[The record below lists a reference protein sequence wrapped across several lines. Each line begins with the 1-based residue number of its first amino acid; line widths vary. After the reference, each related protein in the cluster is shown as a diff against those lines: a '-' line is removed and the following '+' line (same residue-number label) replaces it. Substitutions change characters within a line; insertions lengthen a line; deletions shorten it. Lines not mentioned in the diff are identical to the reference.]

1 MRITRQFKLSAALLA
16 ALISANARSIY
27 ADGPPHSPEK
37 EAELIAVLQSEAPAA
52 EKAITCKLLA
62 IYGSSTAVPELA
74 KLLPNEQLSSW
85 ARIALEAIPGT
96 EADEALRKATDSL
109 QGELLIGTINSIGV
123 RRIASATDQLSV
135 LIGNKDTEVALASA
149 VALGRIGNDAAAKT
163 LHNSLATAAENVRTG
178 VAEGCVLCAERF
190 AAEGRGTEAIN
201 LYDEVRKSQV
211 PTQRRL
217 EATRGAILARK
228 DQGIPLL
235 LEQFRSPDKVMFQLA
250 LGTAREFPG
259 NEVDKALAKELSKAT
274 PERAALIVG
283 AMADRKDTVQLA
295 AVQEAAGSGPKLV
308 RLAAIEALGSVGNT
322 SCLSLLLKCAIE
334 KDEQI
339 ITAAK
344 ASLAKIPGESIDKE
358 VVSRLAKPE
367 PAAYPV
373 LLELVGQRRIQAL
386 PALLKAVDDS
396 DKSIRTIALTSL
408 GATVPPDKLAVLIK
422 QVVSPKTADDAPAAE
437 LALKTACVRMPD
449 REACSTELAA
459 ALASAKVPT
468 KVVLLK
474 ILGAVGGTKSLQTLA
489 AAAKDENAT
498 LQDVS
503 SEVLGEWM
511 TIDAAPILLD
521 LSQTAPAEKFQI
533 RAMRAYIKVV
543 RQFAIPDENLRI
555 EMCEKAFN
563 ACHRPAEQKLVLDV
577 LKRYPNLPNMKLAI
591 KATQIPE
598 LKEDASQATLQIAA
612 KIINKTP
619 EAKDLLASIELPKV
633 KVEILKAEYGAGAKQ
648 KDVTEIVQK
657 QATDVALVSLGSDS
671 YNEVFGG
678 DPAPDTPKQLKIRYK
693 LNDKQGE
700 ATFPENTMII
710 LPTPK

>member
-16 ALISANARSIY
+16 AMISAHAASTY

-62 IYGSSTAVPELA
+62 IHGSSTAVPELA

-85 ARIALEAIPGT
+85 ARIALEAIPGP
-96 EADEALRKATDSL
+96 EADEALKKATDSL

-149 VALGRIGNDAAAKT
+149 VALGRIGNNAAAKT
-163 LHNSLATAAENVRTG
+163 LQGSLASAPENVRTG

-190 AAEGRGTEAIN
+190 AAEGRGTDAIN
-201 LYDEVRKSQV
+201 LYDDVRKSQA
-211 PTQRRL
+211 PPQRRL

-259 NEVDKALAKELSKAT
+259 SEVDKALAKELTKAV

-295 AVQEAAGSGPKLV
+295 AIQEAAGSGPKLV
-308 RLAAIEALGSVGNT
+308 RLAAIEALGSIGNT

-334 KDEQI
+334 KDAQI
-339 ITAAK
+339 IAAAK
-344 ASLAKIPGESIDKE
+344 TSLAKLPGESIDKE
-358 VVSRLAKPE
+358 IVGRLAKPE
-367 PAAYPV
+367 AGAYPV
-373 LLELVGQRRIQAL
+373 LLELVGQRRIEAL

-408 GATVPPDKLAVLIK
+408 GATVPQDKLSVLIK
-422 QVVSPKTADDAPAAE
+422 QVISPKTEDDVPAAE

-449 REACSTELAA
+449 RESCAAELTK
-459 ALASAKVPT
+459 ALTSANVPT
-468 KVVLLK
+468 KVALLK
-474 ILGAVGGTKSLQTLA
+474 ILGAVGGTKSLETLA
-489 AAAKDENAT
+489 VAAKDEDAT

-555 EMCEKAFN
+555 QMCEKAFN
-563 ACHRPAEQKLVLDV
+563 ACHRTAEQKLVLDV
-577 LKRYPNLPNMKLAI
+577 LKRYPNVPNMKLAI
-591 KATQIPE
+591 KAAQIAE
-598 LKEDASQATLQIAA
+598 LKDDANQAALQIAS
-612 KIINKTP
+612 KIISKAP
-619 EAKDLLASIELPKV
+619 EARELLASVEIPKV
-633 KVEILKAEYGAGAKQ
+633 KLEILKAEYGAGAKQ

-657 QATDVALVSLGSDS
+657 QAADLALVTLGSDS
-671 YNEVFGG
+671 YNEAFGG
-678 DPAPDTPKQLKIRYK
+678 DPAPATPKQLKIRYK

-700 ATFPENTMII
+700 ASFAENAMII